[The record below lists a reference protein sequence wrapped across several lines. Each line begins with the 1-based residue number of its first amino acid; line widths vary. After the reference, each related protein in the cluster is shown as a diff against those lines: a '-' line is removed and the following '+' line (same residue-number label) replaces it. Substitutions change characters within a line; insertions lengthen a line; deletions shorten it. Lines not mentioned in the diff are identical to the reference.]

1 MKQTEFKQIVSSL
14 QAKIRKLD
22 SSDDN
27 FQNWILAAINLCAS
41 AYNELRDSLVKNGFN
56 STEEEIQFFK
66 VIKPNVLGEYL
77 FYSKLFE
84 IKTKIPVAS
93 VKKQKKF
100 LRSMI
105 FQGQQFFKENNEFYQ
120 YYRSGS
126 DHLDDKYFVRTKTI
140 CSINPYHI
148 AVDLFFSTSH
158 DYTLATIKANE
169 RIIAYCTTAIN
180 NLKTQKLQKISQS
193 GVIQIKTNLF
203 WTGSKTALIEL
214 IYAIHSTG
222 VINNGKADIKELV
235 NAFETILNIKLSRFY
250 HTFFEMRLRK
260 FDRTSYLDLMKKCLI
275 KRMDDADEK

>member
-1 MKQTEFKQIVSSL
+1 MKQNEFKEIASSL
-14 QAKIRKLD
+14 EAKIRKLD
-22 SSDDN
+22 SSADN

-56 STEEEIQFFK
+56 STEEEIHFFK

-84 IKTKIPVAS
+84 IKTKMPVAS
-93 VKKQKKF
+93 IKKQKKF
-100 LRSMI
+100 FRSMT

-180 NLKTQKLQKISQS
+180 NLRTQKLQKISQN
-193 GVIQIKTNLF
+193 GLIQIKTNLF
-203 WTGSKTALIEL
+203 WTGSKTALIEM

-260 FDRTSYLDLMKKCLI
+260 TDRTSFLDLMKKCLI

>member
-1 MKQTEFKQIVSSL
+1 MKQNDFHEITSSL
-14 QAKIRKLD
+14 EAKIRKLD

-56 STEEEIQFFK
+56 STKDEIQFFK
-66 VIKPNVLGEYL
+66 VIKPKVLGEYL

-84 IKTKIPVAS
+84 IKTKMPVAS
-93 VKKQKKF
+93 IKKQKKF

-105 FQGQQFFKENNEFYQ
+105 FQGQQFGKENDEFYQ

-140 CSINPYHI
+140 CRINPYHI

-158 DYTLATIKANE
+158 DYTLATIKSNE
-169 RIIAYCTTAIN
+169 KIIAYCTTAIN
-180 NLKTQKLQKISQS
+180 NLRTQKLQMVSHN
-193 GVIQIKTNLF
+193 GLMPAKTNLL
-203 WTGSKTALIEL
+203 WTGSKTALIEM

-222 VINNGKADIKELV
+222 VVNNGKADIKELV

-260 FDRTSYLDLMKKCLI
+260 TDRTSFLDLMKKCLI

>member
-1 MKQTEFKQIVSSL
+1 MKQNEFQKIASSL
-14 QAKIRKLD
+14 EAKIRKLD

-27 FQNWILAAINLCAS
+27 FQNWLLATVNLCAS
-41 AYNELRDSLVKNGFN
+41 AYNELRDSLMMNGFN
-56 STEEEIQFFK
+56 STKEEIYFFK

-84 IKTKIPVAS
+84 IKTKMPVAS
-93 VKKQKKF
+93 TKKQKKF

-180 NLKTQKLQKISQS
+180 NLRTQKLQKISQN
-193 GVIQIKTNLF
+193 GLIQIKTNLF
-203 WTGSKTALIEL
+203 WTGSKTALIEM

-260 FDRTSYLDLMKKCLI
+260 TDRTSYLDLMKKCLI
-275 KRMDDADEK
+275 RRMDDADEK

>member
-14 QAKIRKLD
+14 EAKIRKLD
-22 SSDDN
+22 SSDNN
-27 FQNWILAAINLCAS
+27 FQNWILVAINLCAS
-41 AYNELRDSLVKNGFN
+41 AYNELRESLVKNGFN
-56 STEEEIQFFK
+56 STEEEIHFFK

-84 IKTKIPVAS
+84 IKTKMPVAS
-93 VKKQKKF
+93 IKKQKKF
-100 LRSMI
+100 LINMI

-180 NLKTQKLQKISQS
+180 KLRTQKLQKISQS
-193 GVIQIKTNLF
+193 GLIPVKTNLF
-203 WTGSKTALIEL
+203 WTGSKTAMIEL
-214 IYAIHSTG
+214 IYAVHSTG

-235 NAFETILNIKLSRFY
+235 NAFESILNIKLSRFY

-260 FDRTSYLDLMKKCLI
+260 TDRTSFLDLMKKCLI

>member
-1 MKQTEFKQIVSSL
+1 M
-14 QAKIRKLD
+14 
-22 SSDDN
+22 
-27 FQNWILAAINLCAS
+27 
-41 AYNELRDSLVKNGFN
+41 
-56 STEEEIQFFK
+56 
-66 VIKPNVLGEYL
+66 
-77 FYSKLFE
+77 
-84 IKTKIPVAS
+84 PVAS

-180 NLKTQKLQKISQS
+180 NLKTQKLQKISQN
-193 GVIQIKTNLF
+193 GLIQIKTNLF
-203 WTGSKTALIEL
+203 WTGSKTALIEM

-235 NAFETILNIKLSRFY
+235 NAFEIILNIKLSRFY

-275 KRMDDADEK
+275 KRMDAADER